1 MTKRHTLSV
10 LDADLERIRE
20 LILAMG
26 GRVEEALSRAA
37 RALEARDTELAQQ
50 VVEGD
55 RAIDALE
62 DEINQ
67 QVVRVL
73 ALRQPQADDLRTVIA
88 VMKMAGD
95 LERLGDYAKNMA
107 KRVPVLAEGGRIE
120 GAGAAIRRQS
130 RQVGQML
137 TDMLDAFARSDLA
150 LAQDVITRDAEVDHM
165 TNALFREFITHMME
179 DPRTIST
186 CLHYTFIAKNVER
199 MGDLVTGAAEQ
210 VVFLATGTRPGER
223 PKGASTAELDIG
235 PDAMGEGPGGAG
247 AGR

>member
-10 LDADLERIRE
+10 LDQDLERSRE
-20 LILAMG
+20 LILTMG
-26 GRVEEALSRAA
+26 GRVEEALALAA
-37 RALEARDTELAQQ
+37 RALDGRDAELAAQ
-50 VVEGD
+50 VVAAD

-73 ALRQPQADDLRTVIA
+73 ALRQPQADDLRAVIA
-88 VMKMAGD
+88 VMKMAGE

-107 KRVPVLAEGGRIE
+107 RRVPVLAEGARID
-120 GAGAAIRRQS
+120 GAGAAIRRQA
-130 RQVGQML
+130 RQVGEML
-137 TDMLDAFARSDLA
+137 KDMLDAYARGDVA
-150 LAQDVITRDAEVDHM
+150 LAEDVIARDAEVDHM

-179 DPRTIST
+179 DPRNITA

-210 VVFLATGTRPGER
+210 VVFLATGRRPGER
-223 PKGASTAELDIG
+223 VKGASTAELDL
-235 PDAMGEGPGGAG
+235 PAG
-247 AGR
+247 V

>member
-10 LDADLERIRE
+10 LDQDLERIRE
-20 LILAMG
+20 LILTMG
-26 GRVEEALSRAA
+26 GRVEQAIALSA
-37 RALEARDTELAQQ
+37 RALDGRDADLAAQ
-50 VVEGD
+50 VVQAD
-55 RAIDALE
+55 RAIDAME
-62 DEINQ
+62 EEINQ

-73 ALRQPQADDLRTVIA
+73 ALRQPQADDLRAVIA

-95 LERLGDYAKNMA
+95 LERLADYAKNMA
-107 KRVPVLAEGGRIE
+107 KRVPVLAEGARIE

-137 TDMLDAFARSDLA
+137 KDMLDAFARADVA
-150 LAQDVITRDAEVDHM
+150 LAEDVIARDAEVDHM

-179 DPRTIST
+179 DPRNITA

-210 VVFLATGTRPGER
+210 VIFLATGRRPGER
-223 PKGASTAELDIG
+223 VKGTSTAEIDL
-235 PDAMGEGPGGAG
+235 PGGN
-247 AGR
+247 

>member
-1 MTKRHTLSV
+1 MPRHTLSAF
-10 LDADLERIRE
+10 DADLDRIRE
-20 LILAMG
+20 LLLTMG
-26 GRVEEALSRAA
+26 GRAEEAISQAA
-37 RALEARDTELAQQ
+37 RALAERDEDLAAQ

-62 DEINQ
+62 DEINA
-67 QVVRVL
+67 QVVRLL
-73 ALRQPQADDLRTVIA
+73 ALRQPQADDLRAVVA

-107 KRVPVLAEGGRIE
+107 KRVPVLAASSQIE
-120 GAGAAIRRQS
+120 GAGAAIRRQA

-137 TDMLDAFARSDLA
+137 QDTLDAYARGDLA
-150 LAQDVITRDAEVDHM
+150 LAEDVIARDAEVDHM

-179 DPRTIST
+179 DPRNITA

-210 VVFLATGTRPGER
+210 VVFQATGQRPGQR
-223 PKGASTAELDIG
+223 VKGSSTAEIG
-235 PDAMGEGPGGAG
+235 LSGAVSDGED
-247 AGR
+247 

>member
-10 LDADLERIRE
+10 LDQDLDRSRE
-20 LILAMG
+20 LILTMG
-26 GRVEEALSRAA
+26 GRVEEAIALAA
-37 RALEARDTELAQQ
+37 RALDGRDAELAAA
-50 VVEGD
+50 VVAGD
-55 RAIDALE
+55 RAVDALE

-67 QVVRVL
+67 QVVKVL
-73 ALRQPQADDLRTVIA
+73 ALRQPQADDLRAVIA

-107 KRVPVLAEGGRIE
+107 RRVPALAEAARIE

-137 TDMLDAFARSDLA
+137 KDMLDAYARGDLA
-150 LAQDVITRDAEVDHM
+150 LAEDVIARDAEVDHM

-179 DPRTIST
+179 DPRNITA

-199 MGDLVTGAAEQ
+199 MGDLVTAAAEQ
-210 VVFLATGTRPGER
+210 VVFLLTGTRPGGR
-223 PKGASTAELDIG
+223 VKGGSTAELG
-235 PDAMGEGPGGAG
+235 LPGSAG
-247 AGR
+247 F